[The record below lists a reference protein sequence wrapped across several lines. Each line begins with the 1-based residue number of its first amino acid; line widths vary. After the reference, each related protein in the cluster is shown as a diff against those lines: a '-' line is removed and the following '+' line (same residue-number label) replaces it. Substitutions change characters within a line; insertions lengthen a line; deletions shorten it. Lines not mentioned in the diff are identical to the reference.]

1 MFDKFLALEAQADQ
15 QAGSMNWIV
24 LIVVYGLVFFAFYL
38 IMFRPQKKQQKAL
51 RELLSQLEIGAVVL
65 TSSGFYGTIIDI
77 ADDTVIVEF
86 GNNKN
91 CRIPMQKTAI
101 VDCEKQESASQTES
115 K

>member
-1 MFDKFLALEAQADQ
+1 MFDKMLALEATTEAQAT
-15 QAGSMNWIV
+15 GGNWLV
-24 LIVVYGLVFFAFYL
+24 LVVIYGVFIFAIYFF
-38 IMFRPQKKQQKAL
+38 MFRPQKKQQKAL
-51 RELLSQLEIGAVVL
+51 KELLSQLEIGDVVL

-101 VDCEKQESASQTES
+101 VDCEKQGQVEPD
-115 K
+115 